1 MPPSPSLCHPH
12 SQTPGPGHL
21 PDAIPRGARRP
32 GAKLAALSR
41 GAVPSSSSLLP
52 SLEPVA
58 AASGTRVSR
67 LGSRA
72 ERRAPG
78 APRPPAGR
86 VRAAGVSS
94 HPPLPV
100 AGGPGSA
107 PPPPLARSS
116 SPGRRRCPAPSAPVR
131 AGQPGARAASAGPSG
146 REWTEGKKPGGV
158 GESREQRRAPHTP
171 RPARLLPPETRGP
184 PPGALAGHLVR
195 EVSPD
200 RHGRAGSR
208 GAGGS
213 GAGAA
218 GRRQRGCPRAGG
230 RPGSASERADLRR
243 RGSGV
248 SSGGRGGGAGE
259 ARGRQAPG
267 RAERTRKMWR
277 KGPGAGSPGC
287 SLAPRH
293 PRSPG
298 GAEAPL
304 CKVGGS
310 C

>member
-32 GAKLAALSR
+32 GAKLAAPSR
-41 GAVPSSSSLLP
+41 GAVPSSSSFLP

-116 SPGRRRCPAPSAPVR
+116 SPGRRRCPAPGAPVR

-158 GESREQRRAPHTP
+158 GERREKRRAPQTP
-171 RPARLLPPETRGP
+171 RPAPR
-184 PPGALAGHLVR
+184 ALAASGDAR
-195 EVSPD
+195 AATGRTSGSPCP
-200 RHGRAGSR
+200 
-208 GAGGS
+208 GGEYRPPRQS
-213 GAGAA
+213 GQQR
-218 GRRQRGCPRAGG
+218 GRRERG
-230 RPGSASERADLRR
+230 
-243 RGSGV
+243 
-248 SSGGRGGGAGE
+248 GGRGQAAE
-259 ARGRQAPG
+259 RLPPRGRASWLRLGARRPAASRLRGEFGWSG
-267 RAERTRKMWR
+267 RRGR
-277 KGPGAGSPGC
+277 GGAGSPGARE
-287 SLAPRH
+287 SGTDEENVEEGAGRRQPGLQLGASPPQEPR
-293 PRSPG
+293 RRG
-298 GAEAPL
+298 DAA
-304 CKVGGS
+304 V
-310 C
+310 